1 MSEPRRTDESGEPV
15 GRLSVDRTA
24 PSDHM
29 NRSDGQTTTEGR
41 CEVPVQLRLFDEERP
56 R

>member
-1 MSEPRRTDESGEPV
+1 MSGPRQTDDSGEPID
-15 GRLSVDRTA
+15 RLSVDRTA

-29 NRSDGQTTTEGR
+29 SQSDGQRTTEAG
-41 CEVPVQLRLFDEERP
+41 CDVPVQLHLFDEERP